1 MSELRLILLTYSQF
15 YRRHAGLLVLFL
27 IGLSLGSALLSAT
40 LGLNQEASQRYQTST
55 ALLAQPV
62 SHFIRPPLG
71 ESGLSLSLWQRLS
84 AAGFVQAQPVLEG
97 RVRSDDNKLIAV
109 RGVNLLQWQT
119 AGVTQPAQ
127 RQSQQSNTEH
137 ALFDTLFVSPERLAR
152 LQLDEAVL
160 YFNGERVPVSQLD
173 GAGHFALA
181 DISLADRLLKAQGQV
196 SYFEVAGLNAA
207 QLQQLKILLGNEGRL
222 ESAEAQTFD
231 ALSGAFFFNLQAL
244 ALLGYVVGAFLS
256 LNAIKLAYQSRLS
269 LQQQMA
275 TLGCRQGQLLKA
287 LCLEVTILSVVA
299 ATLGN
304 LLGVLMANL
313 MMADIS
319 AVLSSFY
326 QLDRS
331 LTVSFDVA
339 LVLIGTVLNLA
350 VLSAFMVLQTTIA
363 QRLTKWLTLALLVLA
378 GVGALTL
385 LALAQTKWQA
395 LLLCACVLLVF
406 FALTPPLVRL
416 VFRVRWPTQASL
428 LVWLKGDS
436 LTQLPALLSSVLAI
450 LMAMGAAIGMQVM
463 VGSFSSA
470 LDAHLQTRLNADLY
484 VRPDNPT
491 AQMRQALLDLPDVT
505 QVGVYWSA
513 HSEVQMD
520 NETVPVTLMSF
531 GEDARYHQHL
541 TLLNKQPL
549 HASHLSSAAEAISC
563 LVNEPGMRRY
573 DLAVGTLIQVQQG
586 ERAFSCQISGVFYD
600 YGEPGINLVVSSS
613 VIVRQAFLYDAV
625 GFMLTLEQGADAERV
640 ADVIS
645 QRWSLAGHQLVH
657 NQVFKRYAKQLFSQ
671 TFLVTHALNI
681 CIMAIALFGVWV
693 SFLTLGRQQLQPM
706 AVLQTL
712 GVTQKQL
719 LLLKLC
725 QAGLILGLTLLLAVP
740 LGILLGWVLLE
751 YVMPI
756 AFGWSMAMVLSWGD
770 IWGFCA
776 VVLVLAL
783 VVSAIPLLKLVKR
796 NVADNVAQ
804 L

>member
-1 MSELRLILLTYSQF
+1 MSELRLILLTYAQY
-15 YRRHAGLLVLFL
+15 YRRHRGLLVLFL

-40 LGLNQEASQRYQTST
+40 LGLNQEASKRYQTST

-62 SHFIRPPLG
+62 SDFIRPPLG
-71 ESGLSLSLWQRLS
+71 KTGLPFSLWQRLS
-84 AAGFVQAQPVLEG
+84 AAGFEQAHPVLEG
-97 RVRSDDNKLIAV
+97 RLRSEDDKLVAI
-109 RGVNLLQWQT
+109 RGINLLQWQT
-119 AGVTQPAQ
+119 AGAAKPVSGDAGQPH
-127 RQSQQSNTEH
+127 SDSP
-137 ALFDTLFVSPERLAR
+137 LFDTLFMSPELTAK
-152 LQLDEAVL
+152 LQLNASAL
-160 YFNGERVPVSQLD
+160 RIKGGSYPVSQLE
-173 GAGHFALA
+173 GAGHYALM
-181 DISLADRLLKAQGQV
+181 DISLADRLLNAQGQI
-196 SYFEVAGLNAA
+196 SYFEVTGLNAL
-207 QLQQLKILLGNEGRL
+207 QRQQLVDMLGSAARL

-275 TLGCRQGQLLKA
+275 TLGCRQSQLLKA
-287 LCLEVTILSVVA
+287 LCLEVAILSVLA

-304 LLGVLMANL
+304 LLGVLMANA
-313 MMADIS
+313 MMGDIS
-319 AVLSSFY
+319 TVLSSFY
-326 QLDRS
+326 QLDRA
-331 LTVSFDVA
+331 LTVRFDAV
-339 LVLIGTVLNLA
+339 LVLIGSVLNLVILA
-350 VLSAFMVLQTTIA
+350 GFVVLQTRLA
-363 QRLTKWLTLALLVLA
+363 QQLAKWLTLALLSLA
-378 GVGALTL
+378 CVGGL
-385 LALAQTKWQA
+385 LLLHLAQTKWQA
-395 LLLCACVLLVF
+395 LLLCVCVLLVF

-416 VFRVRWPTQASL
+416 VFQVRWPTRAPL
-428 LVWLKGDS
+428 LGWLRADS

-470 LDAHLQTRLNADLY
+470 LDTHLQTRLNADLY

-491 AQMRQALLDLPDVT
+491 AQMRQALADMQAVK
-505 QVGVYWSA
+505 QVGIYWSA
-513 HSEVQMD
+513 QSEVHMA

-531 GEDARYHQHL
+531 GEDHRYHQHL

-549 HASHLSSAAEAISC
+549 EAVHLNLSNDSIPC

-573 DLAVGTLIQVQQG
+573 GLVVGSQLEVLQG
-586 ERAFSCQISGVFYD
+586 QHAFHCQITGVFYD
-600 YGEPGINLVVSSS
+600 YGEPGMSLVVSNS
-613 VIVRQAFLYDAV
+613 VITQQAFLYEAV
-625 GFMLTLEQGADAERV
+625 GFMLTLHEGVDSEQL

-645 QRWSLAGHQLVH
+645 QHWSLAGHQLIH
-657 NQVFKRYAKQLFSQ
+657 NQVFKRFAKQLFSQ

-681 CIMAIALFGVWV
+681 CIMLIALFGVWV

-712 GVTQKQL
+712 GVTQGQL
-719 LLLKLC
+719 LVLKLS
-725 QAGLILGLTLLLAVP
+725 QAGLILGLTLFLAVP
-740 LGILLGWVLLE
+740 LGILLGWVLLT

-756 AFGWSMAMVLSWGD
+756 AFGWSMAMVLSWRD

-776 VVLVLAL
+776 VVLLLAL
-783 VVSAIPLLKLVKR
+783 VVSAIPLLKLIRR

>member
-1 MSELRLILLTYSQF
+1 MSELRLILLTYAQY
-15 YRRHAGLLVLFL
+15 YRRHRGLLVLFL

-40 LGLNQEASQRYQTST
+40 LGLNQEASKRYQTST

-71 ESGLSLSLWQRLS
+71 KTGLPFSLWQRLS
-84 AAGFVQAQPVLEG
+84 AAGFEQAHPVLEG
-97 RVRSDDNKLIAV
+97 RLRSDDDKLVAI
-109 RGVNLLQWQT
+109 RGINLLQWQT
-119 AGVTQPAQ
+119 AGAAKPVSGDAAQPH
-127 RQSQQSNTEH
+127 SDSP
-137 ALFDTLFVSPERLAR
+137 LFDTLFMSPELTTR
-152 LQLDEAVL
+152 LQLGKPVL
-160 YFNGERVPVSQLD
+160 RFEGDSYPVSPLE
-173 GAGHFALA
+173 GTGHYALM
-181 DISLADRLLKAQGQV
+181 DISLADRLLKAQGQI
-196 SYFEVAGLNAA
+196 SYFEVTGLNAL
-207 QLQQLKILLGNEGRL
+207 QRQQLVDMLGSAARL

-275 TLGCRQGQLLKA
+275 TLGCRQSQLLKA
-287 LCLEVTILSVVA
+287 LCLEVAILSVLA

-304 LLGVLMANL
+304 LLGVLMANA
-313 MMADIS
+313 MMGDIS
-319 AVLSSFY
+319 TVLSSFY
-326 QLDRS
+326 QLDRA
-331 LTVSFDVA
+331 LTVRFDAV
-339 LVLIGTVLNLA
+339 LVLIGSALNLMILA
-350 VLSAFMVLQTTIA
+350 GFVVLQTRLA
-363 QRLTKWLTLALLVLA
+363 QQLAKWLTLALLSLA
-378 GVGALTL
+378 CVGGGL
-385 LALAQTKWQA
+385 LLHLAQTKWQA
-395 LLLCACVLLVF
+395 LLLCVCVLLVF

-416 VFRVRWPTQASL
+416 VFQVRWPTQAPL
-428 LVWLKGDS
+428 LGWLRADS

-470 LDAHLQTRLNADLY
+470 LDTHLQTRLNADLY

-491 AQMRQALLDLPDVT
+491 AQMRQALADMQAVK
-505 QVGVYWSA
+505 QVGIYWSA
-513 HSEVQMD
+513 QSEVKVT

-531 GEDARYHQHL
+531 GEDYRYHQHL
-541 TLLNKQPL
+541 TLLNRQPL
-549 HASHLSSAAEAISC
+549 EAVHLNRSNDSIPC

-573 DLAVGTLIQVQQG
+573 GLIVGSQLEVQQG
-586 ERAFSCQISGVFYD
+586 PHSFHCQITGVFYD
-600 YGEPGINLVVSSS
+600 YGEPGMSLVVSNS
-613 VIVRQAFLYDAV
+613 VIAQQAFLYEAV
-625 GFMLTLEQGADAERV
+625 GFMLTLHEGVDSEQL

-645 QRWSLAGHQLVH
+645 QRWSLTGHQLIH
-657 NQVFKRYAKQLFSQ
+657 NQVFKRFAKQLFSQ
-671 TFLVTHALNI
+671 TFLVTHALNL
-681 CIMAIALFGVWV
+681 CIMLIALFGVWV

-712 GVTQKQL
+712 GVTQGQL
-719 LLLKLC
+719 LVLKLS

-740 LGILLGWVLLE
+740 LGILLGWVLLA

-756 AFGWSMAMVLSWGD
+756 AFGWSMAMVLSWSD

-776 VVLVLAL
+776 VVLLLAL
-783 VVSAIPLLKLVKR
+783 VVSAIPLLTLIRR